1 MQNSALPQ
9 EPEKTDKQICNK
21 MAKKRFDIKNNILGG
36 AFLTRSQ
43 MAGQWMFILY
53 IFLLIFLY
61 ITLNLAVINTQKASS
76 HNLKELKNLKADYTS
91 KEAKLQAQS
100 SRGEILLRL
109 KESGSTL
116 KDPSEPARRVKKYS
130 SQAKGL

>member
-1 MQNSALPQ
+1 MTQ
-9 EPEKTDKQICNK
+9 K

-43 MAGQWMFILY
+43 MAGQWVFILY
-53 IFLLIFLY
+53 IFGLIFLY

-76 HNLKELKNLKADYTS
+76 RNQRELKNLKADYTS

-100 SRGEILLRL
+100 SRSEIILRL
-109 KESGSTL
+109 QQSGSSL
-116 KDPSEPARRVKKYS
+116 KDPSEPAKRVKKYDS
-130 SQAKGL
+130 AYGD

>member
-1 MQNSALPQ
+1 
-9 EPEKTDKQICNK
+9 
-21 MAKKRFDIKNNILGG
+21 MAKKRFDIKSNILGG
-36 AFLTRSQ
+36 AILTRSLK
-43 MAGQWMFILY
+43 ARQWVFILY

-76 HNLKELKNLKADYTS
+76 RNLRELKNLKADYTS

-100 SRGEILLRL
+100 SRSEIILRL

-116 KDPSEPARRVKKYS
+116 KDPQEPAFRVEKTDGKRL
-130 SQAKGL
+130 K

>member
-9 EPEKTDKQICNK
+9 EPEKTDRQICNK

-36 AFLTRSQ
+36 AFLTRNQ

-61 ITLNLAVINTQKASS
+61 ITLNLAVISTQKASS

-100 SRGEILLRL
+100 SRSEIIIRL
-109 KESGSTL
+109 EQSGSSL
-116 KDPSEPARRVKKYS
+116 KDPTEPAFRVKKYDS
-130 SQAKGL
+130 EN

>member
-1 MQNSALPQ
+1 
-9 EPEKTDKQICNK
+9 

-43 MAGQWMFILY
+43 MAGQWVFILY

-76 HNLKELKNLKADYTS
+76 RNLRELKNLKADYTS

-116 KDPSEPARRVKKYS
+116 KDPSEPTRRVKKYS

>member
-1 MQNSALPQ
+1 MTQ
-9 EPEKTDKQICNK
+9 K

-43 MAGQWMFILY
+43 MAGQWVFILY

-61 ITLNLAVINTQKASS
+61 ITLHLAVINTQKASS
-76 HNLKELKNLKADYTS
+76 RNLRELKNLKADYTS

>member
-1 MQNSALPQ
+1 
-9 EPEKTDKQICNK
+9 

-43 MAGQWMFILY
+43 MAGQWVFILY

-76 HNLKELKNLKADYTS
+76 RNLKELKNLKADYTS

-100 SRGEILLRL
+100 SRSEIILRL
-109 KESGSTL
+109 QQSGSSL
-116 KDPSEPARRVKKYS
+116 KDPTEPAKRVKKYGS
-130 SQAKGL
+130 D